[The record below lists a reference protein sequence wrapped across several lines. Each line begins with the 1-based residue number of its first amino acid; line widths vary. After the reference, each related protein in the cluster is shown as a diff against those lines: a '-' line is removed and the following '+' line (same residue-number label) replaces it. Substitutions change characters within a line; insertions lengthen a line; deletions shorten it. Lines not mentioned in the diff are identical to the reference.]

1 MLKRVLKNFG
11 VVLRGRGIGAVFSVA
26 ATGLMANA
34 LSATEFGLVI
44 LLHTYIMVIRGVL
57 NFRTFETIVRFGI
70 PLGEAGDDSGLRS
83 LLRSTM
89 MIDMSAAVLAAI
101 LGIAAAPLAG
111 HYLQWDSDMVARAT
125 WYSLIMLA
133 TANGTP
139 DGILRIYNRFD
150 ALGTQS
156 IVGPAL
162 RFLMISIAW
171 WQDAPM
177 PVFIVAW
184 GSAFAAGH
192 IYMTLRGLKELKAHM
207 DTSLWSGFRWM
218 EIRDRQREFWKFIGV
233 VYWQTSIDLL
243 PKHVS
248 TLLAGALLGPAPAGL
263 FRLAREFSAVL
274 AQPAVLLREVLF
286 PDLTRSFHARD
297 EGFQTVPWKT
307 AFIAGTVGLLF
318 VLLSLFIGR
327 PVLGFVGEDYV
338 AAAPLLSLMLL
349 AATFE
354 LAGASLR
361 AAVYAMGKAASI
373 LRIHVIGITT
383 YTVMFFVLTPVT
395 GLIGPGLAA
404 IISSLLVL
412 TLTAL
417 LIKRIM

>member
-111 HYLQWDSDMVARAT
+111 QFLQWDSDMVTWAT

-171 WQDAPM
+171 GLDAPM
-177 PVFIVAW
+177 QVFIVAW

-207 DTSLWSGFRWM
+207 DASLWSGFRWL
-218 EIRDRQREFWKFIGV
+218 EIRDRKREFWKFIGV

-307 AFIAGTVGLLF
+307 AFIAGTAGLLF
-318 VLLSLFIGR
+318 VILSLFIGR
-327 PVLGFVGEDYV
+327 PILGFVGEDYV

-361 AAVYAMGKAASI
+361 AAVYAMGKAALI
-373 LRIHVIGITT
+373 LRIHVIGIIT
-383 YTVMFFVLTPVT
+383 YTVLFFVLTPAT

-404 IISSLLVL
+404 LSSSLLVF